1 MIQPGRE
8 LHLAG
13 EKSRREGQVC
23 CHAPPRAGP
32 WSKSAKDRSVRR
44 RKKPV
49 AVLSPPDRKPRME
62 KPDFAD
68 RLKAIYGDAC
78 LETTGTDLVNES
90 RGER

>member
-1 MIQPGRE
+1 MKQTTIRE
-8 LHLAG
+8 LKHATTRVLAMVEAG
-13 EKSRREGQVC
+13 ETVE
-23 CHAPPRAGP
+23 
-32 WSKSAKDRSVRR
+32 VRR